1 MQFRRYAIYHLPG
14 GALGDFGAGWLGW
27 DARTGRPCPRPADL
41 PAALSTEAPAL
52 TEVPRRYGF
61 HATLKAP
68 FRLAEGQRPDH
79 LALALRLICDHL
91 AAFEL
96 PLEARTDWGFVSL
109 RPAGVQPPQLLALE
123 LALVT
128 RLDEFRAPL
137 SAEEYDRRR
146 PDALPAQAR
155 KHLDHW
161 GYPFVLE
168 LFHYHL
174 TLSRALPA
182 DRAAALRDAL
192 LPHLAPLIAPP
203 MPVQAVALMGEDE
216 AGFFHLIEDVPL
228 RG

>member
-1 MQFRRYAIYHLPG
+1 MQFRRYAIYHLPTG
-14 GALGDFGAGWLGW
+14 PLGDFGAGWLGW
-27 DARTGRPCPRPADL
+27 DARTGLPAPRPAGL
-41 PAALSTEAPAL
+41 PDEAEAL

-68 FRLAEGQRPDH
+68 FRLAEGRGPDD
-79 LALALRLICDHL
+79 LALGLQLLCDHL
-91 AAFEL
+91 APFSLA
-96 PLEARTDWGFVSL
+96 LEPRSDWGFVSL
-109 RPAGVQPPQLLALE
+109 RPRHQPPELLALE
-123 LALVT
+123 SSLVT

-137 SAEEYDRRR
+137 TAQEYDRRR

-174 TLSRALPA
+174 TLSGPLPPAGAEALCE
-182 DRAAALRDAL
+182 ALRPA
-192 LPHLAPLIAPP
+192 LAPLIAVPQ
-203 MPVQAVALMGEDE
+203 PVTSVALMGEDA